1 MNVTT
6 NSLLNVGSNRS
17 RAVKQLFDSEYV
29 KPEDNF
35 RVYQDNNP
43 TKSAAM
49 KNALQRYE
57 DTLKG
62 DNRVLGGHMQEHRNK
77 IKFDD
82 DEVQRE
88 KQMKSNKQ
96 S

>member
-6 NSLLNVGSNRS
+6 NSLLNYGSNRS

-35 RVYQDNNP
+35 RVYQDTNP
-43 TKSAAM
+43 VKSAAM

-57 DTLKG
+57 DSLK
-62 DNRVLGGHMQEHRNK
+62 NENKQLGNHMKEHRNK
-77 IKFDD
+77 I
-82 DEVQRE
+82 
-88 KQMKSNKQ
+88 
-96 S
+96 